1 MLLTSCRQT
10 DFPTGKQLK
19 AIFVSRIKLNY
30 ISLFNLNANPTQAQ
44 LMLLSDRAEVRV
56 KALFFYWS
64 YALSV
69 KLAVRAFAG
78 PGLLAHRFAADS
90 ILAGFTNTA
99 L

>member
-1 MLLTSCRQT
+1 
-10 DFPTGKQLK
+10 
-19 AIFVSRIKLNY
+19 
-30 ISLFNLNANPTQAQ
+30 
-44 LMLLSDRAEVRV
+44 MLLSDRAEVRV

-69 KLAVRAFAG
+69 KLAVRAFGG